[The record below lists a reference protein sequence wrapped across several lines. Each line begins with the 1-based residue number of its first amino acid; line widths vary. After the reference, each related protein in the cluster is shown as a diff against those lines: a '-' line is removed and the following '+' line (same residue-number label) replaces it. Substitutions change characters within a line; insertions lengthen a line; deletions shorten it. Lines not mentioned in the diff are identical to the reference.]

1 MLKQPI
7 YLDHNATTPIDP
19 EVAEAMLPYLY
30 EHFGNPSSSHAY
42 GRAARRAVDHARLQ
56 VAKLLGCDPEEIIFT
71 GGGTESNNTAIKGVA
86 GGYQHRG
93 RHIITCAIEHPAVL
107 EPCEVLEKRG
117 CPISILPVDSTGQ
130 VDTRDVEKAITPQT
144 ILVSIMMANN
154 EVGTIQPVKRIAE
167 IAHAHGA
174 LMHTDAAQAV
184 GKIPVSV
191 KELGI
196 DLLSVAGHKF
206 YAPKGV
212 GALYVRDGIDLPKF
226 MHGASHERNR
236 RAGTENVLAI
246 VGLGKAAEIAGR
258 DLAYNTAHMQ
268 AMRDR
273 LYRGLAGQLD
283 GVQANGHPEARL
295 PNTLSV
301 SFCDV
306 EANVLLERIGEQVA
320 ASAGAACHADRVS
333 VSAVLEAMR
342 VPLAFAMGTLRLT
355 VGKATTQV
363 EIDRAVEVIV
373 GAVRALRRGEQ
384 PA

>member
-1 MLKQPI
+1 MRKRPI

-19 EVAEAMLPYLY
+19 EVAEAMLPYLH

-42 GRAARRAVDHARLQ
+42 GRAARRAVDHARGQ
-56 VAKLLGCDPEEIIFT
+56 VAKLLGCDPGEIIFT
-71 GGGTESNNTAIKGVA
+71 GVGTESNNTAIKGVA
-86 GGYQHRG
+86 EGYRHRG

-117 CPISILPVDSTGQ
+117 YPISILPVDSTGR
-130 VDTRDVEKAITPQT
+130 VNPKDVEKAITPET
-144 ILVSIMMANN
+144 ILVSIMTANN
-154 EVGTIQPVKRIAE
+154 EVGTIQPIKHIAE

-184 GKIPVSV
+184 GKIPVNV
-191 KELGI
+191 TEMGI

-206 YAPKGV
+206 YAPKGI

-226 MHGASHERNR
+226 MHGASHEHNR

-258 DLAYNTAHMQ
+258 DLTYNTAHMQ

-273 LYRGLAGQLD
+273 LQKGLTGQLD
-283 GVQANGHPEARL
+283 GVQVNGHPEARL

-301 SFCDV
+301 SFRDV
-306 EANVLLERIGEQVA
+306 EANILLDRIGEQVA
-320 ASAGAACHADRVS
+320 ASAGAACHADQVS
-333 VSAVLEAMR
+333 VSSVLEAMR

-355 VGKATTQV
+355 VGKTTTQA
-363 EIDRAVEVIV
+363 EIDLAVEVIV
-373 GAVRALRRGEQ
+373 GAVRALRKS
-384 PA
+384 